1 MLKIINIR
9 NIFKFCEY
17 SIIIL
22 KYNNARIE
30 IFSIFNSV
38 FSIFSDFRIN

>member
-1 MLKIINIR
+1 MLKITNIR
-9 NIFKFCEY
+9 NIYKFCEY

-22 KYNNARIE
+22 KYNNRIIE

-38 FSIFSDFRIN
+38 FSIFSDFRVN